1 MAGDVQR
8 CQHCGGVVPE
18 ELGQH
23 LHSPLS
29 GQVTCPHCG
38 EAVELRE
45 GPGNEPVADVER
57 ATAAPPGRS
66 EADDSFSGSET
77 AEGVAEELDDKP
89 S

>member
-1 MAGDVQR
+1 MPD
-8 CQHCGGVVPE
+8 

-23 LHSPLS
+23 QHSALS

-38 EAVELRE
+38 ESVELRE
-45 GPGNEPVADVER
+45 GPADEPVADVER

-66 EADDSFSGSET
+66 EATESFSGSET